1 YNRKDAQGKTREL
14 HIQQSIDVTNVPD
27 HAPELA
33 IKEVHKGNSAITTY
47 LQTEFFNVYEWLVKG
62 ECSFKA
68 FAPYTLM
75 TVIEGFGYLVV
86 DGKEYELNMGT
97 SCILPN
103 QVKEWQIKGDVR
115 IIASDTAK

>member
-1 YNRKDAQGKTREL
+1 M
-14 HIQQSIDVTNVPD
+14 
-27 HAPELA
+27 
-33 IKEVHKGNSAITTY
+33 
-47 LQTEFFNVYEWLVKG
+47 KG

-103 QVKEWQIKGDVR
+103 QVKEWQIKGDVK
-115 IIASDTAK
+115 IIASDTAKNNK